1 MNDLTAA
8 REYFVTFPTDREDR
22 LIVARTPKDA
32 AREVFTTVPE
42 PSTEARNPLLPV
54 HHLWRRGGHG
64 LQCPRVLRLP
74 VAPQRGYSMND
85 LTTVTGTMAR

>member
-42 PSTEARNPLLPV
+42 AFAAGMVKVDRADLRQRPGTRFYQSTTYGGAEVTASNAREYYDSQLL
-54 HHLWRRGGHG
+54 LKGGT
-64 LQCPRVLRLP
+64 
-74 VAPQRGYSMND
+74 A
-85 LTTVTGTMAR
+85 